1 MSRDSNHDRD
11 KNQNH
16 KIRDLGSIQ
25 AAVFVEEK
33 PNSLLGEVGS
43 WNFAMREAFDLL
55 EVVVSH
61 VELLLREPLL
71 VFDVNIVD
79 GLEHLVL
86 DSSSAVA
93 VASASRSEKGLKG
106 LFELLHRSASN
117 SVRVL
122 GHGEVQGIV
131 EQLRVLSVF
140 VVVQSKLGV
149 VILGFFE
156 SVKT

>member
-1 MSRDSNHDRD
+1 MISTIDFEVRSDVRFDIKVEVKVEVEVKVDVKVEVNGERDRDMSRDSNHDRD

-16 KIRDLGSIQ
+16 KLGDLGSIQ

-55 EVVVSH
+55 EVIVSH

-86 DSSSAVA
+86 DSSSA
-93 VASASRSEKGLKG
+93 
-106 LFELLHRSASN
+106 
-117 SVRVL
+117 
-122 GHGEVQGIV
+122 
-131 EQLRVLSVF
+131 
-140 VVVQSKLGV
+140 
-149 VILGFFE
+149 
-156 SVKT
+156 